1 MPKSSIEE
9 LVEAALYRLSPQ
21 HTEQVTHDLFA
32 IIEEDPVL
40 LREYDSLCEQYQS
53 SDLSGPANVNRTIGS
68 WVRKKTGRSTL
79 SSGHP
84 STRSS
89 LIKTWSRLG

>member
-9 LVEAALYRLSPQ
+9 LVEAALDRLPPE
-21 HTEQVTHDLFA
+21 HTEEVVHDVFE
-32 IIEEDPVL
+32 IIEKDPTL
-40 LREYDSLCEQYQS
+40 IREYNALCERYKTPR
-53 SDLSGPANVNRTIGS
+53 LSGPGNVNPSVST
-68 WVRKKTGRSTL
+68 WVKKKTGRSTL

-84 STRSS
+84 STRSR

>member
-1 MPKSSIEE
+1 MSKSSIEE
-9 LVEAALYRLSPQ
+9 LVDSALDRLPSE
-21 HTEQVTHDLFA
+21 HTEEVVHDVFE
-32 IIEEDPVL
+32 IIVKDPVL
-40 LREYDSLCEQYQS
+40 LRDHKALCEQYRTPR
-53 SDLSGPANVNRTIGS
+53 LSGPGNVNPAIS
-68 WVRKKTGRSTL
+68 AWVKKKTGRSTL